1 MPLSTSNPGSRSNPT
16 TTTTST
22 NTTTITVMSRSILV
36 SLLLLLLC
44 ASSSVVALDDGSGLS
59 LDSVRSSAVLELRST
74 APELSLI
81 MTNTLNSSM
90 IAFDV
95 RLLLADS
102 AAATSTTT
110 TLAPSVEVSLLF
122 QPQGSPPESA
132 PITVSVVSVPSLEIG
147 VSQVVAQ
154 SYSTCSSIYV
164 PSSNSNVNVGDKLGA
179 WSVQVSTSGL
189 SATQELSAEVDLL
202 AVQGALQQMEEWYTT
217 LAAGSVNYYDIVLP
231 SLPDTNLTYDVA
243 VYVSGSP
250 DSTDDPS
257 SWVLGV
263 AARPASCPEFS
274 SSFEPLNITGQL
286 YTNVSNP
293 VEQATFLLRNMQA
306 GVWHLAV
313 QVAADAAISHRE
325 MNVRYIAVRV
335 IPPSDKFWITEHIV
349 AVSILTFGLAVF
361 FGSWVTAG
369 IALYNKHRRNYQSL

>member
-1 MPLSTSNPGSRSNPT
+1 M
-16 TTTTST
+16 
-22 NTTTITVMSRSILV
+22 
-36 SLLLLLLC
+36 LLLLC
-44 ASSSVVALDDGSGLS
+44 ASASVVALDDGSGLS
-59 LDSVRSSAVLELRST
+59 LESVRSSAVLELRST

-102 AAATSTTT
+102 AAATST

-202 AVQGALQQMEEWYTT
+202 AVQGALQQMEEW
-217 LAAGSVNYYDIVLP
+217 
-231 SLPDTNLTYDVA
+231 
-243 VYVSGSP
+243 
-250 DSTDDPS
+250 
-257 SWVLGV
+257 
-263 AARPASCPEFS
+263 
-274 SSFEPLNITGQL
+274 
-286 YTNVSNP
+286 
-293 VEQATFLLRNMQA
+293 
-306 GVWHLAV
+306 
-313 QVAADAAISHRE
+313 
-325 MNVRYIAVRV
+325 
-335 IPPSDKFWITEHIV
+335 
-349 AVSILTFGLAVF
+349 
-361 FGSWVTAG
+361 
-369 IALYNKHRRNYQSL
+369 